1 MYMCT
6 GISLLSVYTV
16 LLGGVKKGTQLVQCW
31 NHPTTPESYLK
42 ILNKKRKILTWTKFN
57 TVTLF
62 TVYSKLIYKCTC
74 KRQVS
79 VYVDLER
86 GLGHPTPPLWKIQI
100 SEIYVIK
107 LYRKQPPPPL
117 ENKDIPRPF
126 PHPPWKNFLDPSIV
140 CNKMCYKKL
149 SGLDCKGFIHAC
161 TFNIMIL
168 QY

>member
-6 GISLLSVYTV
+6 GISVLSVYTV
-16 LLGGVKKGTQLVQCW
+16 LLGGVKKGTQLVQYW

-107 LYRKQPPPPL
+107 LYRKQPPPL

-126 PHPPWKNFLDPSIV
+126 PHPPGKNFWIRPQSVIRCALK
-140 CNKMCYKKL
+140 N
-149 SGLDCKGFIHAC
+149 
-161 TFNIMIL
+161 
-168 QY
+168 